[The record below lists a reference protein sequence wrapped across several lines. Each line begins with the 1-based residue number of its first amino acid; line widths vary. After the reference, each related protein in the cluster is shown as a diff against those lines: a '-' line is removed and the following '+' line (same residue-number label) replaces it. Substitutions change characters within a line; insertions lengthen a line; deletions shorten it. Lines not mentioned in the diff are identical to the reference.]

1 MDWEVEVHI
10 LILFPSIMP
19 AFMTYNFILFQL
31 KLEEQCLQVSS
42 FICRSVLSSM
52 NPHLLQWLL
61 KYCLDIFA
69 VNFTVVQKLKTL
81 LKRKNLGGVRALW
94 QVKL

>member
-61 KYCLDIFA
+61 KYCLDIFT
-69 VNFTVVQKLKTL
+69 VNFTMVQKLKAL
-81 LKRKNLGGVRALW
+81 LKRNKSLSCFRFSC
-94 QVKL
+94 